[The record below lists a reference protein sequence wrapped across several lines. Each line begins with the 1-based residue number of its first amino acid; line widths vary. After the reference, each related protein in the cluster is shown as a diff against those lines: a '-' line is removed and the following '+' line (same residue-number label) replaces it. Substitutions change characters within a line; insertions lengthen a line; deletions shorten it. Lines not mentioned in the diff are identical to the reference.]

1 MKKIIISTILLS
13 TVILS
18 GCYYDKEEQLYPN
31 SVNNTNCDAK
41 LTYNTGIKTI
51 IDGYC
56 ATSGCH
62 VNGGTSPDLST
73 YALVKANTTKI
84 TLRAITQKNMPAPSG
99 MSSCNITK
107 LDNWIK
113 AGALEN

>member
-1 MKKIIISTILLS
+1 MKKILLS
-13 TVILS
+13 TLLFGFIILT
-18 GCYYDKEEQLYPN
+18 GCYYDQEEQLYPN
-31 SVNNTNCDAK
+31 STNNADCNAV

-51 IDGYC
+51 IDANC
-56 ATSGCH
+56 ASSGCH
-62 VNGGTSPDLST
+62 KAGGTSPDLST
-73 YALVKANTTKI
+73 YTLVKANTAKI

>member
-1 MKKIIISTILLS
+1 MKKIIISAVLIG
-13 TVILS
+13 TVFLT

-31 SVNNTNCDAK
+31 TGTDCNAP
-41 LTYNTGIKTI
+41 LTYNTGIKTL
-51 IDGYC
+51 IDGNC
-56 ATSGCH
+56 ASSGCH
-62 VNGGTSPDLST
+62 KSGGTSPDLST
-73 YALVKANTTKI
+73 YTLVKANTAKI